1 MTGTIYLVATPIGNL
16 DDLSPRAITVLKQ
29 ADRIAC
35 EDTRHS
41 GKLLRH
47 FEIDKPLL
55 SYHEHNENKRAKELI
70 RMACNGEKIAVI
82 CDAGMP
88 GISDPGYRVVHAAI
102 DAGVPIVPIPGPTA
116 VATALAASGLPTDRF
131 RFEGFLP
138 SKKSLRR
145 KALEALKYERSTTI
159 CYETSRRICDTLAD
173 IAELFGARP
182 VVVARELTK
191 LHEEFLRGTAR
202 SIISILEQ
210 RAVIKGEIT
219 LLIGG
224 GEKAPFDP
232 ENVTSRVAT
241 LLTNGVDRM
250 DAIKQ
255 VAREFGVSKS
265 EVYRLVED
273 LRSNANK
280 V

>member
-1 MTGTIYLVATPIGNL
+1 
-16 DDLSPRAITVLKQ
+16 
-29 ADRIAC
+29 
-35 EDTRHS
+35 
-41 GKLLRH
+41 
-47 FEIDKPLL
+47 
-55 SYHEHNENKRAKELI
+55 
-70 RMACNGEKIAVI
+70 
-82 CDAGMP
+82 
-88 GISDPGYRVVHAAI
+88 
-102 DAGVPIVPIPGPTA
+102 
-116 VATALAASGLPTDRF
+116 
-131 RFEGFLP
+131 
-138 SKKSLRR
+138 
-145 KALEALKYERSTTI
+145 
-159 CYETSRRICDTLAD
+159 
-173 IAELFGARP
+173 